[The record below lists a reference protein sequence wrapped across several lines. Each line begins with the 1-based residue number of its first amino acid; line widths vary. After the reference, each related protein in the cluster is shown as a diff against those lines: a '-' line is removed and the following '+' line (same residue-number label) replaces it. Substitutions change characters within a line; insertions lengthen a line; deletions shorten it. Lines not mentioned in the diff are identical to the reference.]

1 MTEPC
6 IKRRTWLAV
15 YNTINKICGNLV
27 SWVYSTSVLLG
38 LGVLVALGVLY
49 EQGLYLDEI
58 QALLVIVDILLGIGI
73 LV

>member
-15 YNTINKICGNLV
+15 YDTINKICGNLV
-27 SWVYSTSVLLG
+27 SWVYSTSALLG
-38 LGVLVALGVLY
+38 LGVLYG
-49 EQGLYLDEI
+49 QGLYLSEI
-58 QALLVIVDILLGIGI
+58 QALLVIAGIILHVGI